1 MTTEMWLIAAVR
13 LLGAIPVLRWAL
25 AGALIAIAVD
35 QSDLFMMNLLDL
47 GGVRDYQTFD
57 KYLDQA
63 YLLAFLVVALR
74 WQGPARTVAVAL
86 YCYRLAGF
94 AVFELTHERDV
105 LLLFPNFFEYW
116 LILIAAL
123 KHYRIDPFARPD
135 AADTADES
143 VLDPAW
149 RYASAGALPQTAA
162 PEIVIIEAGTRRMSE
177 KTFGGIVVALVALKL
192 FQEYALHY
200 GRWLDGFT
208 AVDAVE
214 AIWRVLT
221 PPY

>member
-1 MTTEMWLIAAVR
+1 MTTEMWLIALVR
-13 LLGAIPVLRWAL
+13 LLGAVPVLRWAF
-25 AGALIAIAVD
+25 AGALMAIAVD

-57 KYLDQA
+57 KYLDQT
-63 YLLAFLVVALR
+63 YLLAFLGVSLR
-74 WQGPARTVAVAL
+74 WRGPARTIAIAL
-86 YCYRLAGF
+86 YFYRLTGF
-94 AVFELTHERDV
+94 VLFELTQERDV

-116 LILIAAL
+116 FILIAAV
-123 KHYRIDPFARPD
+123 KHFRIDPFARSD
-135 AADTADES
+135 VVDTADES

-149 RYASAGALPQTAA
+149 RYATAGAPPLTVA
-162 PEIVIIEAGTRRMSE
+162 PEIVVIEAGERRMSST
-177 KTFGGIVVALVALKL
+177 TFGAIVVALVALKL

-208 AVDAVE
+208 AVEAVE